1 MSTVNVIAVVATIII
16 AVSVFILIIIW
27 MRDYKKTHRLRSGF
41 VSSRNKEIQD
51 PVPPRQVRILP
62 SAAARARNE
71 RSDSDMLNPLSP
83 LNPLHSVFGSH
94 ESHGGHFD
102 SGGHDSGGYDGGGS
116 DGGDG
121 D

>member
-1 MSTVNVIAVVATIII
+1 MSTVNIIAIAVLIII
-16 AVSVFILIIIW
+16 AASVFLLVVIW
-27 MRDYKKTHRLRSGF
+27 VRDYKKTHRLRSSF
-41 VSSRNKEIQD
+41 VNPRNHINQD

-62 SAAARARNE
+62 SAAARARSE
-71 RSDSDMLNPLSP
+71 RSDSDFDYLNPLSP
-83 LNPLHSVFGSH
+83 LNPLHSAFGSH

-102 SGGHDSGGYDGGGS
+102 SGGHDSGGS